1 MIIVIKWLSCL
12 SRLSGDKVIFNYI
25 VHRQNFRMF
34 LKGQK
39 VSEGN
44 CGDYN
49 FQKQTKKNE
58 RIP

>member
-1 MIIVIKWLSCL
+1 MPQQTQWGKSN
-12 SRLSGDKVIFNYI
+12 FQF
-25 VHRQNFRMF
+25 HRQNFRMF

-49 FQKQTKKNE
+49 FQKQTKKK
-58 RIP
+58 